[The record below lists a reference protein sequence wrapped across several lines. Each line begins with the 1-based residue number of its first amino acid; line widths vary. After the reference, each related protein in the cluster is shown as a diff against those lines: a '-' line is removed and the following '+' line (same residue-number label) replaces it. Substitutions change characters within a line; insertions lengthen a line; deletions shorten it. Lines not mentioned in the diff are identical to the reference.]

1 MIITLVLI
9 LVAVGSVVFH
19 LISPWWHTPIASNW
33 SYIDAT
39 IDITFWITGTV
50 YVAVILFMAYC
61 IWRFRYK
68 EGRRAAYDPEN
79 KKLEWL
85 LTGVTAVGVAAL
97 LTPGLFVWSQFVAV
111 PKEAVD
117 VEVVGQQWM
126 WSFRTPGADGVLGMT
141 DILLVDSENPF
152 GLDPEDPNGQDD
164 ILIDPGEDLHLPVGK
179 PVRMLLRSLDVLHDF
194 YVPQFRAKMDL
205 MPGMV
210 TFFWL
215 TPTRA
220 GTFEVLCA
228 ELCGVGHHAMRG
240 TVVVEE
246 DSAYQAWLLE
256 QQTFA
261 QLSAEARNDAG
272 AAVKMLT
279 GGDEPGSPRSRSA
292 QLNPRQWSGVKQ

>member
-1 MIITLVLI
+1 MIITLVLVLI
-9 LVAVGSVVFH
+9 AVGSVVFH

-33 SYIDAT
+33 SYIDVT

-97 LTPGLFVWSQFVAV
+97 LTPGLFVWSQFVTV

-117 VEVVGQQWM
+117 VEVVAQQWM
-126 WSFRTPGADGVLGMT
+126 WSFRTPGADRVLGMT

-215 TPTRA
+215 TPTKT
-220 GTFEVLCA
+220 GTFDILCA
-228 ELCGVGHHAMRG
+228 ELCGAGHHDMRG

-246 DSAYQAWLLE
+246 DGAYQAWLQE

-261 QLSAEARNDAG
+261 QLSAEARNDS
-272 AAVKMLT
+272 
-279 GGDEPGSPRSRSA
+279 GDERDSSRSISA
-292 QLNPRQWSGVKQ
+292 QLNARE